1 MQAIIEKSHDGDS
14 RFTSRKPK
22 RAGDDGS
29 PVLFRERKIT
39 PELEA
44 EPRVRTV
51 FPESKCPR
59 PFPPLTET
67 HMSVCS
73 NRWLKALFRP
83 VLIGTGL
90 FYFFIT
96 TALQAKNL
104 EDVQFEFHF
113 QFQHP
118 SHSML
123 QYISDNDLVFP

>member
-44 EPRVRTV
+44 EPRVWTV

-73 NRWLKALFRP
+73 NRWC
-83 VLIGTGL
+83 
-90 FYFFIT
+90 
-96 TALQAKNL
+96 N
-104 EDVQFEFHF
+104 E
-113 QFQHP
+113 
-118 SHSML
+118 
-123 QYISDNDLVFP
+123 YISSCSQEQDDFLYHRNG

>member
-83 VLIGTGL
+83 VLIENGAFL
-90 FYFFIT
+90 LLIQHT
-96 TALQAKNL
+96 THKTRRA
-104 EDVQFEFHF
+104 
-113 QFQHP
+113 
-118 SHSML
+118 
-123 QYISDNDLVFP
+123 

>member
-51 FPESKCPR
+51 FPESKYPR

-96 TALQAKNL
+96 NRRHRKGAGRT
-104 EDVQFEFHF
+104 
-113 QFQHP
+113 
-118 SHSML
+118 
-123 QYISDNDLVFP
+123 